1 MIRAFVGA
9 GGKTTLIHQ
18 QAARYRAEGKRVFV
32 TTSTH
37 MFMEPDTV
45 LSDDPEGIL
54 RELYRTG
61 YVMAGIPEGEKIRSL
76 SPETYETVC
85 AHADVV
91 LMEADGANRKPIK
104 FPNSTEPVLYDN
116 VEEIVVV
123 CGLRA
128 LGRPLMEVA
137 HRPELVKACLGAGD
151 GTIITLEHIARLVC
165 EGYLRPLGAN
175 YQKVS
180 VYPAG
185 GTEEQKKELLALINC
200 SLAASRRGQFVTDTE

>member
-9 GGKTTLIHQ
+9 GGKTTLIHK
-18 QAARYRAEGKRVFV
+18 QAAQFRAEGKRVFV

-45 LSDDPEGIL
+45 LSDDPEVIL
-54 RELYRTG
+54 GELNRTG

-76 SPETYETVC
+76 SPGTYKKVC

-91 LMEADGANRKPIK
+91 LIEADGSNRKPIK
-104 FPNSTEPVLYDN
+104 FPNSGEPVLYDN

-123 CGLRA
+123 CGLQA
-128 LGRPLMEVA
+128 LGKPLREVA
-137 HRPELVKACLGAGD
+137 HRPELVKACLGAED
-151 GTIITLEHIARLVC
+151 DTIITLAHIAALVR
-165 EGYLRPLGAN
+165 EGYLRPLGEN

-185 GTEEQKKELLALINC
+185 GTEEQKNELLALINC
-200 SLAASRRGQFVTDTE
+200 WNQ

>member
-9 GGKTTLIHQ
+9 GGKTTLIHK
-18 QAARYRAEGKRVFV
+18 QAAQFRAEGKRVFV

-45 LSDDPEGIL
+45 LSDDPEVIL
-54 RELYRTG
+54 GELNRTG

-76 SPETYETVC
+76 SPGTYKKVC

-91 LMEADGANRKPIK
+91 LIEADGSNRKPIK
-104 FPNSTEPVLYDN
+104 FPNSTEPVFYDN

-123 CGLRA
+123 CGLQA
-128 LGRPLMEVA
+128 LGKPLREVA
-137 HRPELVKACLGAGD
+137 HRPELVKACLGAED
-151 GTIITLEHIARLVC
+151 DTLITLEHIAKLVM
-165 EGYLRPLGAN
+165 EGYLRPLGEN
-175 YQKVS
+175 YPKVS

-185 GTEEQKKELLALINC
+185 GTEEQKNELLALINC
-200 SLAASRRGQFVTDTE
+200 WNQ

>member
-9 GGKTTLIHQ
+9 GGKTTLIHK
-18 QAARYRAEGKRVFV
+18 QAAQFRAEGKRVFV

-45 LSDDPEGIL
+45 LSDDPEVIL
-54 RELYRTG
+54 GELNRTG

-76 SPETYETVC
+76 SPGTYKKVC

-91 LMEADGANRKPIK
+91 LIEADGSNRKPIK

-123 CGLRA
+123 CGLQA
-128 LGRPLMEVA
+128 LGKPLTEVA
-137 HRPELVKACLGAGD
+137 HRPELVKACLGAED
-151 GTIITLEHIARLVC
+151 DTLITLEHIAKLVM
-165 EGYLRPLGAN
+165 EGYLRPL
-175 YQKVS
+175 QKEYRNVW
-180 VYPAG
+180 VYPTG
-185 GTEEQKKELLALINC
+185 GTEAQKNELLALVDAGRI
-200 SLAASRRGQFVTDTE
+200 

>member
-9 GGKTTLIHQ
+9 GGKTTLIHK
-18 QAARYRAEGKRVFV
+18 QAAQFRAEGKRVFV

-45 LSDDPEGIL
+45 LSDDPEVIL
-54 RELYRTG
+54 GELNRTG

-76 SPETYETVC
+76 SPGTYKRVC

-91 LMEADGANRKPIK
+91 LIEADGSNRKPIK

-123 CGLRA
+123 CGLQA
-128 LGRPLMEVA
+128 LGSPLMEAA
-137 HRPELVKACLGAGD
+137 HRPELVKACLGAED
-151 GTIITLEHIARLVC
+151 DTLITLEHIAKLVC
-165 EGYLRPLGAN
+165 EGYLRLL
-175 YQKVS
+175 QKEYRNVW
-180 VYPAG
+180 VYPTG
-185 GTEEQKKELLALINC
+185 GTEAQKNELLALVDAGRI
-200 SLAASRRGQFVTDTE
+200 